1 MNKLITFIRSK
12 KGFTLI
18 EMMIVL
24 VIISILLLIVVPNLT
39 KNQQLASDKGCEAT
53 MELISTQIIAYQV
66 EMNKLPTSIT
76 ELEGSYVKKAECP
89 DGTKLKLVGD
99 KVEKVE

>member
-1 MNKLITFIRSK
+1 MKKIIRSS

-39 KNQQLASDKGCEAT
+39 KNQELASDKGCEAT
-53 MELISTQIIAYQV
+53 IELIKTQVVAYQI
-66 EMNKLPTSIT
+66 EHNKLPSSIS
-76 ELEGSYVKKAECP
+76 ELEGDYVQSTTCPDGSKLILAGSEVKKA
-89 DGTKLKLVGD
+89 D
-99 KVEKVE
+99 